1 MKRGEENKTKQKQC
15 RKQQSCE
22 SSVANKLSASLS
34 NSVWEAEEL
43 ASGIALCHHHNLP
56 DKYLSLFDKIH
67 CKITRWDSKKPPEI
81 KNTYVT
87 HTILR
92 KKKLHL
98 KKNHFWTVPIR
109 M

>member
-56 DKYLSLFDKIH
+56 DKYLSLFEKIH
-67 CKITRWDSKKPPEI
+67 CKITRWDSKI
-81 KNTYVT
+81 KARNKKYLCNPYY
-87 HTILR
+87 IK
-92 KKKLHL
+92 KKKLH
-98 KKNHFWTVPIR
+98 
-109 M
+109 